1 MSDIGNILLQ
11 ALGIKTAK
19 DLHPYDPAQNHPV
32 DIGYGDPSTEYTMS
46 AQDPYG
52 MVISYPSIWWA
63 NHNQP
68 VQLSPDEAYQR
79 ALAYEQATGKLFP
92 RYNNYDEEG
101 AAATLRS
108 KAGGAEK
115 TPLTGVAGTIDPDT
129 IRWLLGRK

>member
-1 MSDIGNILLQ
+1 MSDLGNILLQ
-11 ALGIKTAK
+11 ALGIKSAK
-19 DLHPYDPAQNHPV
+19 DLRPYDPAQNHPV

-52 MVISYPSIWWA
+52 MVMSYPSIWWA

-79 ALAYEQATGKLFP
+79 ALDYEKATGLLFP

-101 AAATLRS
+101 AAATARS

-115 TPLTGVAGTIDPDT
+115 TPLTGVAGTIDPKML
-129 IRWLLGRK
+129 RWLLGQK